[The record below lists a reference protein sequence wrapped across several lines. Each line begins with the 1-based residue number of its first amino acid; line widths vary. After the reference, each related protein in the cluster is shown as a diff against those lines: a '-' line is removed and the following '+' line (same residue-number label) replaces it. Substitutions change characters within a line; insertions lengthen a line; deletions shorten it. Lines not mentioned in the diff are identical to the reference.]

1 MRCQLCG
8 SQAETMEVH
17 LQRNIG
23 LLVARLTASV
33 RGRLCKACITRY
45 YWQYFFINLF
55 LGWWGMIS
63 FILTPILLISNT
75 VYFVKSRK
83 LSDGLPLPPAGA
95 SAPAAAPPEAAPA
108 PSPTP

>member
-1 MRCQLCG
+1 
-8 SQAETMEVH
+8 MEVH

-55 LGWWGMIS
+55 LGWWGLIS

-75 VYFVKSRK
+75 VYFIKSRK
-83 LSDGLPLPPAGA
+83 LSDGLPLPPVGTTLPAGA
-95 SAPAAAPPEAAPA
+95 ASPEAPA
-108 PSPTP
+108 PSPSATTTP